1 MSATVCRYEVSLQD
15 VDFTKRLKIPCLF
28 SFLLETASRNAYE
41 NNFGIQQMQKFN
53 RSWVLS
59 RIAVEMNKYPMQDET
74 FSVETWVESVN
85 RIVTARHFCVRNA
98 ADEIIGSATS
108 TWAMIDMNTRHA
120 VNLTDDFTPY
130 LVDKPSLCAGVR
142 KLPSLEGE
150 PCCEHVVKY
159 SDIDLNRHTNS
170 AKYIE
175 WLLDSIERPSEFFAK
190 NQNSRFELIY
200 AHEALLGETLQ
211 IYKQENAAETLF
223 EIKRGDDS
231 ICKMRLTF

>member
-1 MSATVCRYEVSLQD
+1 MSATICNYEVSLQD
-15 VDFTKRLKIPCLF
+15 VDFTKRLKIPHLF
-28 SFLLETASRNAYE
+28 SRLLETASRNAYE
-41 NNFGIQQMQKFN
+41 NNFGIQHLQHKN
-53 RSWVLS
+53 CTWVLS
-59 RIAVEMNKYPMQDET
+59 RIAVEMSVFPMQDET

-85 RIVTARHFCVRNA
+85 RIVTNRHFCVRNA
-98 ADEIIGSATS
+98 ANEIIGSATS

-120 VNLTDDFTPY
+120 VNLTDDFSPY
-130 LVDKPSLCAGVR
+130 LVAKPSLCAGVR
-142 KLPSLEGE
+142 KLPSLDGE

-159 SDIDLNRHTNS
+159 SDIDLNLHTNS

-175 WLLDSIERPSEFFAK
+175 LLLDSIECPSEFFAK
-190 NQNSRFELIY
+190 NQIARFELIY

-231 ICKMRLTF
+231 ICKMRLLV